1 MDFPVIPA
9 LEQNYQYQNYGQGSK
24 IGRLGGLQVGGFQ
37 PTGGAEQGVTTGRA
51 LDNAPKAQKFAYEE
65 NIASSAGYSAGVSTW
80 SLYA

>member
-1 MDFPVIPA
+1 MGLPAIPA

-37 PTGGAEQGVTTGRA
+37 PTGGVEQGVTTGRA
-51 LDNAPKAQKFAYEE
+51 LDNAPKGQMFAYHE
-65 NIASSAGYSAGVSTW
+65 NIASSTGHSAGVSTW